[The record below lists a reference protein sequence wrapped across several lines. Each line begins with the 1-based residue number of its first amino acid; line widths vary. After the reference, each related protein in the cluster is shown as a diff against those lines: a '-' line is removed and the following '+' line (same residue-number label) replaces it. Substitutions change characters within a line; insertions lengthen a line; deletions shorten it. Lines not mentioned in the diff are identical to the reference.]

1 MAGAGYRSV
10 LNNAKDGNQTIPYE
24 VYVPTVEDKMLVK
37 YSDRLAITKEAS
49 DNQQIAAT
57 RFVYFALE
65 QQYCVINADTRYPMS
80 NVCLQADSG
89 ENASAFSTFFEIN
102 REQEAVHHLVQD
114 CSYPCMLI
122 TKGTGDIYRFA
133 SYASKQQIKSRFS
146 ENQIKEL
153 CRSYDK
159 GEEK

>member
-1 MAGAGYRSV
+1 METAFWQELEYRSV

-37 YSDRLAITKEAS
+37 YSDRLAFTKEAS

-80 NVCLQADSG
+80 NVCLQSVAGKTQVLFDI
-89 ENASAFSTFFEIN
+89 FEIN

-122 TKGTGDIYRFA
+122 TLGNRRYLSICF
-133 SYASKQQIKSRFS
+133 I
-146 ENQIKEL
+146 
-153 CRSYDK
+153 C
-159 GEEK
+159 

>member
-37 YSDRLAITKEAS
+37 YSDRLAVTKEAS

-80 NVCLQADSG
+80 NVCLQSDSG
-89 ENASAFSTFFEIN
+89 KTQVLFRHFLRLTGSRRRCIIWFRIA
-102 REQEAVHHLVQD
+102 
-114 CSYPCMLI
+114 LI
-122 TKGTGDIYRFA
+122 HV
-133 SYASKQQIKSRFS
+133 
-146 ENQIKEL
+146 
-153 CRSYDK
+153 C
-159 GEEK
+159 